1 MRNPLKPVGLVV
13 AGIAVSMLGAATAE
27 ADYTFTFAGTI
38 DVVDALAV
46 TPLGDVVNLMPDVNP
61 GDPIEGGGTFRGHV
75 DPSTGEIQV
84 EEGTFSFVDL
94 SPGSSLGFT
103 APLSPRPESGGDLN
117 GLFHFTGYGTG
128 ESAHHAYP
136 PSLGEDDYLRVYT
149 LWFAAGEGRLW
160 ISLFHPSLQVRDML
174 AVEAS
179 ITSLRI
185 VPEPASL
192 ALLGAGVVGI
202 LAHAGLRRA
211 ASRTR

>member
-103 APLSPRPESGGDLN
+103 APLPPGRRVGAISTAYSTSRATARANPPTMPTRPRWARTITCGSTPCGLPRARGGSGSRFSTL
-117 GLFHFTGYGTG
+117 
-128 ESAHHAYP
+128 
-136 PSLGEDDYLRVYT
+136 PSR
-149 LWFAAGEGRLW
+149 
-160 ISLFHPSLQVRDML
+160 
-174 AVEAS
+174 
-179 ITSLRI
+179 
-185 VPEPASL
+185 
-192 ALLGAGVVGI
+192 
-202 LAHAGLRRA
+202 
-211 ASRTR
+211 